1 MGSYESSTLKK
12 GETMMK
18 GKVLIFLMIS
28 SLIAVLSGCAGSR
41 TYLIDVKYVPAKKA
55 PPASELQKAKV
66 VGICPF
72 EDARKEQPKDTIGI
86 RHRTGKEVD
95 LLKVAGISVSQ
106 SITRAV
112 KDYFTG
118 RGFEVTDCK
127 GWDKSPEGLARL
139 PQDLSLVV
147 RGTIES
153 FAVNARSGVVTTEIH
168 YRVKMAVSIGQIKEG
183 KVVIRTV
190 DSAPQTKK
198 ISFDPGKVGATLNQT
213 LTEVIE
219 SLFK

>member
-1 MGSYESSTLKK
+1 
-12 GETMMK
+12 MK
-18 GKVLIFLMIS
+18 GKVFIFLMIF

-41 TYLIDVKYVPAKKA
+41 TYLIDVRYVPAKKA
-55 PPASELQKAKV
+55 PPAPELHKAKT

-72 EDARKEQPKDTIGI
+72 EDARKEQAKDTIGI
-86 RHRTGKEVD
+86 RHRTRKEVD

-112 KDYFTG
+112 KDYFAEK
-118 RGFEVTDCK
+118 GFEVTDCK
-127 GWDKSPEGLARL
+127 AWDKSPEGLRSL

-147 RGTIES
+147 GGTIES
-153 FAVNARSGVVTTEIH
+153 FTIDARSGVVTTEIH

-183 KVVIRTV
+183 KVVVRTV

-198 ISFDPGKVGATLNQT
+198 ISFDPGNVGATLNQT
-213 LTEVIE
+213 LTEAIE
-219 SLFK
+219 NLFK

>member
-1 MGSYESSTLKK
+1 
-12 GETMMK
+12 MK
-18 GKVLIFLMIS
+18 GKIFVFLMIL
-28 SLIAVLSGCAGSR
+28 SLIAVFSGCAGSR
-41 TYLIDVKYVPAKKA
+41 TYLIDVRYDPAKKA
-55 PPASELQKAKV
+55 PPASKLQKAEI

-72 EDARKEQPKDTIGI
+72 EDARRKQAEDAIGI
-86 RHRTGKEVD
+86 RYRTGNEVD

-112 KDYFTG
+112 KDYFTYK
-118 RGFEVTDCK
+118 GFEVTDCK
-127 GWDKSPEGLARL
+127 GWDRSPAGLARL
-139 PQDLSLVV
+139 SQDLAFVV
-147 RGTIES
+147 GGTIES
-153 FAVNARSGVVTTEIH
+153 FTVDARSGVVTTEIH

-198 ISFDPGKVGATLNQT
+198 VRFNPGDVGATLNKT

-219 SLFK
+219 NLFK

>member
-1 MGSYESSTLKK
+1 MCREQD
-12 GETMMK
+12 
-18 GKVLIFLMIS
+18 IS
-28 SLIAVLSGCAGSR
+28 HRC
-41 TYLIDVKYVPAKKA
+41 
-55 PPASELQKAKV
+55 E
-66 VGICPF
+66 ICPS
-72 EDARKEQPKDTIGI
+72 EEGTSCIRTPEGQGRGHLPLRGCQKDTIGI

-127 GWDKSPEGLARL
+127 GWDKSPEGLAHL

-147 RGTIES
+147 GGTIES
-153 FAVNARSGVVTTEIH
+153 FTVDARSGVVTTEIH
-168 YRVKMAVSIGQIKEG
+168 YRVKMAVSIGQIKER